1 VLNTIKVYQFYAI
14 ILDIGAYFRYTKNAD
29 VKQYASIKNL
39 LKFKCKEDIMKYS
52 EEISNKLNELLIKNY
67 DAEKGYLNAMD
78 NVESSTLKIFFK
90 RRASER
96 SEFAKELRTEI
107 LRYGEIPEDSGSFKG
122 VMYRNWMNLKT
133 LFTSN
138 DEEAILEEA
147 IRGEEKNLEEY
158 RDILK
163 DRTMPPSIESILIK
177 QKNAIQ
183 AAINT
188 EKVHEELVS

>member
-1 VLNTIKVYQFYAI
+1 
-14 ILDIGAYFRYTKNAD
+14 
-29 VKQYASIKNL
+29 
-39 LKFKCKEDIMKYS
+39 MKYS

-67 DAEKGYLNAMD
+67 DAEKGYLNAME
-78 NVESSTLKIFFK
+78 NVDSPNLKIFFK

-96 SEFAKELRTEI
+96 SQFAKELRTEI

-122 VMYRNWMNLKT
+122 TMHRNWMSLKS
-133 LFTSN
+133 LFSSN

-147 IRGEEKNLEEY
+147 IRGEEASLEEY
-158 RDILK
+158 KDILN
-163 DRTMPPSIESILIK
+163 DRTLPPSIDSLLVK